1 MPGSRAKPA
10 SPGWARRTGP
20 PSAAFPSRMP
30 RSRVVV
36 VLFAFVALGLSLS
49 VGVRA
54 QTAALKLA
62 TVVPD
67 GSIWDKSLKKMGIDW
82 SQATG
87 GRVSLAVFSGGS
99 QGDEA
104 TVIRKMRVGA
114 LQGASLTVV
123 GLANIDSSFNVFN
136 VPFFLESYDELNA
149 LVEKLTPV
157 LKQRVEAKGFVLLHW
172 GHGGWLQ
179 VFSKGPVTTVA
190 DLKALRLYTSAGD
203 DRMTQ
208 FYKAHGFQPRAM
220 AMTDIL
226 TGLTTGMIDALPTPP
241 LAAMAFQWYKQ
252 APFMLD
258 IGLTPLVGATVI
270 NKKTWDALSAADRA
284 AIAEIGSAVDAKL
297 RADVPKQDSLA
308 VMLMSNQGLK
318 VTKASGP
325 EWTAQGEI
333 LAKAMRG
340 QMVPPDVF
348 DMAIKERDAFRQR
361 KGAAAPK

>member
-1 MPGSRAKPA
+1 MRARLLASILLAVVWLAAPA
-10 SPGWARRTGP
+10 AQ
-20 PSAAFPSRMP
+20 SAAI
-30 RSRVVV
+30 
-36 VLFAFVALGLSLS
+36 
-49 VGVRA
+49 
-54 QTAALKLA
+54 KLA

-67 GSIWDKSLKKMGIDW
+67 GSVWDKALKQMATDW
-82 SQATG
+82 SQATS
-87 GRVSLAVFSGGS
+87 GRVGVTIFSGGS
-99 QGDEA
+99 QGDEP
-104 TVIRKMRVGA
+104 TVLRKMRLGS

-123 GLANIDSSFNVFN
+123 GLGTIDWSFNVFN
-136 VPFFLESYDELNA
+136 LPFFFESYDELNA
-149 LVEKLTPV
+149 VLDKLTPL
-157 LKQRVEAKGFVLLHW
+157 LKQRAEAKGFVLVHW
-172 GHGGWLQ
+172 GNGGWLQ
-179 VFSKGPVTTVA
+179 VFSKKPIQSVA
-190 DLKALRLYTSAGD
+190 DLKAMKLYTSGGD
-203 DRMTQ
+203 DKMTQ
-208 FYKAHGFQPRAM
+208 LYKANGYQPRAM

-252 APFMLD
+252 TPFMLD
-258 IGLTPLVGATVI
+258 IGLTPIVGATVI
-270 NKKTWDALSAADRA
+270 NKKTWDAISAADRA
-284 AIAEIGSAVDAKL
+284 KLAEIGSAVDAKL